1 MRKPFVLVTT
11 ATLSLLVASCGSDD
25 NRAAETTAAAP
36 AASASTA
43 ASTPVESAPAASTP
57 AASTPAESTPAT
69 GSSAP
74 ADECR
79 LDKPLKIGFA
89 ADLGEL
95 GAFSDQPGSEAAK
108 VKVDQINESGGVGG
122 LPIEYQVKDVQGDPA
137 ATQRAAQELLDSGVN
152 AIIGPPFSNTGL
164 PLLDTVAGKAP
175 VVYMASTDPSLA
187 DPSRGAF
194 LASFSDPVQSSAVA
208 EYALSKDYKTAIT
221 FSSTDDVYF
230 SGNPEYFKD
239 AFEHGG
245 GTVVR
250 DFSFSLADTDFSSQ
264 VNDIASLNEKPAVLF
279 TAMVMPQTQ
288 TLMEQLDAAGLGDI
302 VVMGVDGFDATV
314 VWSAGDIA
322 NGAVFAAH
330 TFPQPSNGVQKFLD
344 EAKAAGANI
353 ETISFGAL
361 AADAVQIIAAAATEA
376 CSVDSATLI
385 TTIDNLVNVPVTT
398 GTVSYKGTG
407 GVPEKDVVILEV
419 TDGKPAFVEALRP
432 AYIAAS

>member
-1 MRKPFVLVTT
+1 MRKPFVLVTI
-11 ATLSLLVASCGSDD
+11 ATISLLVASCGSDD
-25 NRAAETTAAAP
+25 NKATETTAGAP
-36 AASASTA
+36 AASAT
-43 ASTPVESAPAASTP
+43 PAASTP
-57 AASTPAESTPAT
+57 AASTPAASTPAASTPAT
-69 GSSAP
+69 GGSAP
-74 ADECR
+74 AGDCT

-108 VKVDQINESGGVGG
+108 VMIDQINDSGGVGG
-122 LPIEYQVKDVQGDPA
+122 LPIEYQVKDIQGDPA
-137 ATQRAAQELLDSGVN
+137 ATQRAARELLDGGVN
-152 AIIGPPFSNTGL
+152 ALIGPPFSNTGL

-175 VVYMASTDPSLA
+175 VVFMASTDPSLA

-245 GTVVR
+245 GTVER
-250 DFSFSLADTDFSSQ
+250 DFSFSLADTDFSTQ
-264 VNDIASLNEKPAVLF
+264 VNDIASLDTKPQVLF

-288 TLMEQLDAAGLGDI
+288 TLMEQLAAADLGDI
-302 VVMGVDGFDATV
+302 VVMGVDGFDATL
-314 VWSAGDIA
+314 VWSAGEIA

-361 AADAVQIIAAAATEA
+361 AADAVQIIVAAVTEA
-376 CSVDSATLI
+376 CSVDSTTLI
-385 TTIDNLVNVPVTT
+385 STIDNLVNVPVTT
-398 GTVSYKGTG
+398 GTVSYKGTD

-419 TDGKPAFVEALRP
+419 TDGAPSFVEALRP
-432 AYIAAS
+432 TYIAAS

>member
-11 ATLSLLVASCGSDD
+11 ATLSLLIASCGSDD
-25 NRAAETTAAAP
+25 NKATGTTAGAP

-43 ASTPVESAPAASTP
+43 ASSTAASTP
-57 AASTPAESTPAT
+57 AASTPAS

-74 ADECR
+74 VGDCK
-79 LDKPLKIGFA
+79 LDTPLKIGFA

-108 VKVDQINESGGVGG
+108 VMIDQINDSGGVGG
-122 LPIEYQVKDVQGDPA
+122 LPIEYQVKDIQGDPA

-152 AIIGPPFSNTGL
+152 AFIGPPFSNTGL

-175 VVYMASTDPSLA
+175 IVYMASTDPSLA

-194 LASFSDPVQSSAVA
+194 LTSFSDPVQSSAVA

-245 GTVVR
+245 GTVER
-250 DFSFSLADTDFSSQ
+250 DFSFSLADTDFSTQ
-264 VNDIASLNEKPAVLF
+264 VNDIASLDTKPQVLF

-314 VWSAGDIA
+314 VWSAGAIA

-344 EAKAAGANI
+344 AAKAAGANI

-361 AADAVQIIAAAATEA
+361 AADAVQIIVAAATEA

-385 TTIDNLVNVPVTT
+385 STIDNLVNVPVTT

-419 TDGKPAFVEALRP
+419 KDGAPSFVEALRP
-432 AYIAAS
+432 TYIAAT